1 MKEAQHEL
9 TRLLSLGHYFTLRGS
24 YGLFHLKFLQKP
36 IIYDFPSK
44 KEHICNFQF
53 SLCTLKTPWKKTLN
67 RVPTWS
73 HFPRKSHFFKSP
85 WNGPI
90 IVPFLP
96 KSFLGPIIVP
106 FYTMGSSREFS
117 YPLFLD
123 DPVLFF
129 VTLYYLL
136 LRDLTRC
143 YRHLQILLKAAL

>member
-1 MKEAQHEL
+1 MIKHARNTGAL
-9 TRLLSLGHYFTLRGS
+9 TMGPYLYWILCIFPPEMFFSCMTCLKKFDLRALTSLTNLPIAYF
-24 YGLFHLKFLQKP
+24 
-36 IIYDFPSK
+36 
-44 KEHICNFQF
+44 
-53 SLCTLKTPWKKTLN
+53 
-67 RVPTWS
+67 RVPTRS
-73 HFPRKSHFFKSP
+73 HFPRKSHYFKSP

-106 FYTMGSSREFS
+106 FFTMGSSREFS